1 MALILSEGN
10 RKLEKF
16 SRLLGLSLL
25 MALIIVVG
33 SISCKKAAEEESVEQ
48 DITVIKAGINEFE
61 GAVKVG
67 FGKYFFI
74 PGAQGIDMV
83 LQGQIESGDAS
94 SLNDKEIRIRGEFSP
109 ERPSILVVDTIE
121 IKESEKQYRKVFTRT
136 EEAVLDDYVDSKAR
150 EEFEVLGGLDYS
162 KKEGWEG
169 KEKVKIY
176 GKLERT
182 TITEGEEEKD
192 LYKIIILDGEE
203 RQPKKIIV
211 DDISDYAQYYLKK
224 LRLFD
229 QFWFYLEM
237 KETVD
242 WRTRRT
248 TRELF
253 HADIVFAGLY

>member
-1 MALILSEGN
+1 MAL
-10 RKLEKF
+10 
-16 SRLLGLSLL
+16 L
-25 MALIIVVG
+25 MVAG
-33 SISCKKAAEEESVEQ
+33 SISCKEATEEEASEQ
-48 DITVIKAGINEFE
+48 DITVVKEGINEFE
-61 GAVKVG
+61 GVVKVG
-67 FGKYFFI
+67 LGKYFFI

-83 LQGQIESGDAS
+83 VQGQLESGDAS
-94 SLNDKEIRIRGEFSP
+94 SLIDQEVKVSGEFSP

-121 IKESEKQYRKVFTRT
+121 VKESEKQYRNIFTRT
-136 EEAVLDDYVDSKAR
+136 EEAVLDDYVDTKAR
-150 EEFEVLGGLDYS
+150 EEFEVLKDLDYR

-176 GKLERT
+176 GKLEKT

-192 LYKIIILDGEE
+192 VYNIIVLNGDE
-203 RQPKKIIV
+203 RQPQKILV
-211 DDISDYAQYYLKK
+211 DNISDYTNYYLKK

-242 WRTRRT
+242 WRVRRR

-253 HADIVFAGLY
+253 HADVVFAGLY

>member
-1 MALILSEGN
+1 MTLILSEGN
-10 RKLEKF
+10 KTLEKSF
-16 SRLLGLSLL
+16 RLLGLSLL
-25 MALIIVVG
+25 MILIMVTG
-33 SISCKKAAEEESVEQ
+33 SVSCKKATEEESAEQ
-48 DITVIKAGINEFE
+48 DITVITKGINEFE
-61 GAVKVG
+61 GVVKVG

-83 LQGQIESGDAS
+83 VQGQIESGDSS
-94 SLNDKEIRIRGEFSP
+94 SLIDQEVRVSGEFSP

-121 IKESEKQYRKVFTRT
+121 VKESERKYRNVFTRT
-136 EEAVLDDYVDSKAR
+136 EEAVLDDYVDTKAR
-150 EEFEVLGGLDYS
+150 EEFVVLKDLDYK
-162 KKEGWEG
+162 KKEDWEG

-176 GKLERT
+176 GKLEKT
-182 TITEGEEEKD
+182 TLTEGEEEKD
-192 LYKIIILDGEE
+192 VYNIIILDGEE
-203 RQPKKIIV
+203 RQPTKIIV
-211 DDISDYAQYYLKK
+211 DNISEYTQYYLKK

-242 WRTRRT
+242 WRVRRR